1 MVMNKKELAP
11 GIVVYSDV
19 IDEYKTLVQDIEEGA
34 LSAQKQWVQ
43 SSIRGADGVKV
54 DTEYRDTQSIG
65 VSYTP
70 SPIED
75 FSTMDQ
81 AFNATLSN
89 MFLLGF
95 GPAEADYKAEYRF
108 DTTWHDQYSI
118 LKYGIGQKFV
128 NHIDDHTEY
137 HRRMSLVYYINDDYL
152 GGEIL
157 FPRFGISY
165 KPKANELL
173 IFPSG
178 YTYNHSVLPV
188 TEGTRYA
195 VVSWLR

>member
-70 SPIED
+70 FPIED

-81 AFNATLSN
+81 AFNVTLSN

-157 FPRFGISY
+157 FPRFDISY

>member
-1 MVMNKKELAP
+1 MNKKELAP

>member
-81 AFNATLSN
+81 AFNVTLSN

-157 FPRFGISY
+157 FPRFDISY

-188 TEGTRYA
+188 TEGIRYA